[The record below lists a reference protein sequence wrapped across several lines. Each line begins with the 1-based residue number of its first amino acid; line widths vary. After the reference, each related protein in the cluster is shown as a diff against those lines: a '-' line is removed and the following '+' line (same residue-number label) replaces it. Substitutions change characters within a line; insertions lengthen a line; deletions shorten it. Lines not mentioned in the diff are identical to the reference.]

1 MIARI
6 PFGQTGHES
15 SRVLFGAAALARVSQ
30 AVADKV
36 LELLLQYGINHIDTA
51 ASYGDAELRIGPWMG
66 EHRDKFFL
74 ATKTG
79 ERSYEAAYA
88 EIQRSLER
96 LQTNQVDLLQLHNL
110 VDAEEWQTALGPDGA
125 LRAAKEAQAK
135 GYVRFIGVT
144 GHGLSVAA
152 RHLASLKAYPF
163 ASVLLPY
170 NYNFM
175 ALPQYRADFLQL
187 YDYCQSEQV
196 AVQTI
201 KSIARGRWGDKARNR
216 STWYE
221 PLEDQADIDAAV
233 AYVMSRA
240 GLFLNSAGDVN
251 LLPRVL
257 EAAEK
262 FFAAEGEAA
271 PEPVLAGAGLQPLFP
286 DGDDI

>member
-6 PFGQTGHES
+6 PFGKTGHES
-15 SRVLFGAAALARVSQ
+15 SRVIFGAAALSQVSQ
-30 AVADKV
+30 AVADDV
-36 LELLLQYGINHIDTA
+36 LELLLAHGINHIDTA
-51 ASYGDAELRIGPWMG
+51 ASYGDAELRIGPWMA
-66 EHRDKFFL
+66 EHRDNFFL

-79 ERSYEAAYA
+79 ERGYDAAYA

-110 VDAEEWQTALGPDGA
+110 VDPAEWATALGPDGA
-125 LRAAKEAQAK
+125 LKAAQEAQAK
-135 GYVRFIGVT
+135 GYIRFIGVT

-152 RHLASLKAYPF
+152 QHMKSLQTFPF
-163 ASVLLPY
+163 VSVLLPY

-175 ALPQYRADFLQL
+175 DIPQYRADFMAL
-187 YDYCQSEQV
+187 YEHCQSEQV

-201 KSIARGRWGDKARNR
+201 KSIARGRWGDKERNR

-233 AYVMSRA
+233 AYVMSRE
-240 GLFLNSAGDVN
+240 GLFLNTAGDTN

-262 FFAAEGEAA
+262 FFAAGGAA
-271 PEPVLAGAGLQPLFP
+271 TPEPVLAGAGLRPLFSE
-286 DGDDI
+286 GDDI